1 MCCWIQFANI
11 LLRVFASVFINDR
24 SEVKVTQSCPT
35 LCNPMDCIVYIILQA
50 RILQWVALACNFSVL
65 VLAFSSFGFKVTVAS

>member
-11 LLRVFASVFINDR
+11 LLRGFASIFINDR
-24 SEVKVTQSCPT
+24 SEVKVTQSCLT
-35 LCNPMDCIVYIILQA
+35 LCNPMDYIVYIILQA
-50 RILQWVALACNFSVL
+50 RILQWVALACDFSFL